1 MKQVEMRWE
10 DEQQWRQDMQLQ
22 SIDFVS
28 CNQVFKRQHVHLSLT
43 LRRLLQNVS
52 EMEVYLLAC
61 YSKIIV

>member
-1 MKQVEMRWE
+1 
-10 DEQQWRQDMQLQ
+10 MQLQ